1 MYNVYIYRWIVKIS
15 TARIKSNLSTD
26 KITCLD
32 SDTYPLIFYPLINNI
47 SIDVLLST
55 DNNYPSKILK
65 KYLLMNELSVDQL
78 SLISM
83 ASSYIAPLRIYEKFS
98 IPSSLT
104 NLVNVD
110 SSSGLVKMSASCFSL
125 GTK

>member
-1 MYNVYIYRWIVKIS
+1 
-15 TARIKSNLSTD
+15 
-26 KITCLD
+26 
-32 SDTYPLIFYPLINNI
+32 
-47 SIDVLLST
+47 
-55 DNNYPSKILK
+55 
-65 KYLLMNELSVDQL
+65 MNKLSVDQL
-78 SLISM
+78 SFEKNFNMTLLFISM
-83 ASSYIAPLRIYEKFS
+83 ASSYITPLSIYEKFS